1 MASSRQ
7 SVLASRHKALGSKLE
22 DWNGMGT
29 AWSYNQDVND
39 EHRAVRFAAG
49 LFDVSGL
56 KKVHVIGPDALAV
69 LNHVCTRD
77 LTLVYPG
84 KSAYA
89 VVCDENGGFTDDC
102 IMYHISPNDWLMVH
116 GSGTAQ
122 EQLRKSAEGKD
133 VQILFDDDLHNISLQ
148 GPKAV
153 HFLNEYTPVDLKAL
167 KYFHHRPTTLF
178 GRHCTISRT
187 GYSGERG
194 YEIFAKADDVGH
206 IWDNIL
212 EKGKPVGILPCSFNC
227 LDMIRVESALFF
239 YPYDLTEENDA
250 WEAGLG
256 FAVSKNKQADYRGK
270 AALLAREGK
279 PKILLYGIVADTDK
293 PTEAG
298 AEIYADGR
306 KVGKVTGPMYST
318 ILEKS
323 LAIVQLEP
331 QYAKDGV
338 KLEVRGP
345 QVKCTATAHSLP
357 FDDPE
362 KKKRTAA

>member
-1 MASSRQ
+1 MASPRQ
-7 SVLASRHKALGSKLE
+7 SVLASRHRALGSPLG
-22 DWNGMGT
+22 DWNGMDT
-29 AWSYNQDVND
+29 AWSYDQDVNA

-56 KKVHVIGPDALAV
+56 KKVQVSGPDALAV

-77 LTLVYPG
+77 LTQIYPG

-89 VVCDENGGFTDDC
+89 VICDENGGFTDDC
-102 IMYHISPNDWLMVH
+102 IMYHISPNVWMMVH

-122 EQLRKSAEGKD
+122 EQLRKSAEGKN

-153 HFLNEYTPVDLKAL
+153 HFLNEHTPVDLKSL
-167 KYFHHRPTTLF
+167 KYFHHVSTTLF
-178 GRHCTISRT
+178 GRHCMISRT

-194 YEIFAKADDVGH
+194 YEIFAKGADVIH
-206 IWDNIL
+206 IWDSIL
-212 EKGKPVGILPCSFNC
+212 EKGKSVGIVPCSFNC

-239 YPYDLTEENDA
+239 YPYDMTEENDA
-250 WEAGLG
+250 WECGLG
-256 FAVSKNKQADYRGK
+256 FAVSKKKEADYRGK
-270 AALLAREGK
+270 AALMARMGK
-279 PKILLYGIVADTDK
+279 ERIKLYGIIADTDK

-306 KVGKVTGPMYST
+306 KVGKVTQGMYST
-318 ILEKS
+318 ILKKS
-323 LAIVQLEP
+323 LAIAQLEP

-338 KLEVRGP
+338 KLEVKGP
-345 QVKCTATAHSLP
+345 KIKCAAVTHSLP
-357 FDDPE
+357 FDDPD
-362 KKKRTAA
+362 KKKRAA

>member
-7 SVLASRHKALGSKLE
+7 SVLTSRHKALGSKLE

-56 KKVHVIGPDALAV
+56 KKVHVTGPDALAV

-89 VVCDENGGFTDDC
+89 VICDENGGFTDDC
-102 IMYHISPNDWLMVH
+102 IMYHISPNRWLMVH

-122 EQLRKSAEGKD
+122 EQLRKSAEGKN
-133 VQILFDDDLHNISLQ
+133 VQILFDDDLHNVSLQ

-153 HFLNEYTPVDLKAL
+153 HFLNEYTPVDLKSL
-167 KYFHHRPTTLF
+167 RYFHQVPTTLF
-178 GRHCTISRT
+178 GRHCMISRT

-194 YEIFAKADDVGH
+194 YEIFAKGDDVGH

-212 EKGKPVGILPCSFNC
+212 EKGKSIGILPCSFNC

-256 FAVSKNKQADYRGK
+256 FAVSKKKQADYRGK
-270 AALLAREGK
+270 VALLAREGK
-279 PKILLYGIVADTDK
+279 EKILIYGIVADTDK
-293 PTEAG
+293 ATEAG
-298 AEIYADGR
+298 AEIYAEGR
-306 KVGKVTGPMYST
+306 KVGKITGPMYST
-318 ILEKS
+318 ILNQS
-323 LAIVQLEP
+323 LAIAQLEP

-338 KLEVRGP
+338 KLEVRGAKI
-345 QVKCTATAHSLP
+345 KCTAMAHLLP
-357 FDDPE
+357 FDDPD
-362 KKKRTAA
+362 KKKRVAA